1 MLYFIYHLKVQCI
14 KYVLIFEN
22 DNINIFCEIIYNV
35 VQTWLESTLLKYEVH
50 GSEVHL
56 NWFK

>member
-1 MLYFIYHLKVQCI
+1 ML
-14 KYVLIFEN
+14 LIFEN
-22 DNINIFCEIIYNV
+22 GNINISCKIIYNV